1 MKAVF
6 NANFLRRLRNP
17 RTSVFFRKAAFI
29 DAHTVSVG
37 PLGVHV
43 IGELATELV
52 HTGLIAM
59 MTDATPEIFIE
70 ASFNVPTLGML
81 YKTATLADHR

>member
-1 MKAVF
+1 M
-6 NANFLRRLRNP
+6 
-17 RTSVFFRKAAFI
+17 
-29 DAHTVSVG
+29 G

-52 HTGLIAM
+52 HTVIAM

-81 YKTATLADHR
+81 YKTATLAAIDELAVDPAVGFANFDNSNDGSEVSA